1 MDGKNF
7 ELVKKG
13 SFKVVGRRAVTLQPG
28 GTWNVVRGD
37 DSIKQIESLQ
47 PGSPTLG
54 LCFGFDEKGQNDY
67 MVAVAHSQDVENL
80 DSYTYPEAEWLIYR
94 AAGALSDDV
103 LGNAWNY
110 VNNTLLAETGL
121 KKSGLPTIEAY
132 VVWDEENNK
141 CEIEIHIPYEK
152 Q

>member
-1 MDGKNF
+1 MDNKNF
-7 ELVKKG
+7 ELVKKD
-13 SFKVVGRRAVTLQPG
+13 SFKVVGKHAVTPQPG
-28 GTWNVVRGD
+28 GTWDVVRSDG
-37 DSIKQIESLQ
+37 SIKQIESLN

-67 MVAVAHSQDVENL
+67 MVAVEYPQDVENL
-80 DSYTYPEAEWLIYR
+80 ESYTYPEAEWLIYR
-94 AAGALSDDV
+94 SAGKLSENV
-103 LGNAWNY
+103 LGNAWYY
-110 VNNTLLAETGL
+110 VNNTLLPENGL
-121 KKSGLPTIEAY
+121 KKSELPTIEAY